1 MDIKTAAVR
10 KLAELKKETA
20 ERAATNPARYEK
32 FSDRIKELIKQFNA
46 GLFDAEEILDATEAL
61 AKEVLAEDEAH
72 KGTGLN
78 ERAFGVNAILEN
90 FKALETA
97 VGEPNRPP
105 YEDGENDH
113 EPRLTAIQQA
123 ALAIDALYAS
133 DETAP
138 LHWQEKTQLK
148 KGLRGKV
155 RRLVKDLD
163 LDGWAKQ
170 VPVAVEQY
178 AVIHY
183 SKP

>member
-1 MDIKTAAVR
+1 
-10 KLAELKKETA
+10 
-20 ERAATNPARYEK
+20 
-32 FSDRIKELIKQFNA
+32 LIKQFSA
-46 GLFDAEEILDATEAL
+46 GLLDAEEILDATEAL
-61 AKEVLAEDEAH
+61 AREVLAEGEAH

-78 ERAFGVNAILEN
+78 ERAFGVNAILEK
-90 FKALETA
+90 FKAQATTVA
-97 VGEPNRPP
+97 EPGPPP
-105 YEDGENDH
+105 YEGGEGDGDSG
-113 EPRLTAIQQA
+113 LTAIQQA
-123 ALAIDALYAS
+123 ALAIDALYES

-148 KGLRGKV
+148 KGLRGRV

-170 VPVAVEQY
+170 VPVAVEHY

>member
-1 MDIKTAAVR
+1 M
-10 KLAELKKETA
+10 
-20 ERAATNPARYEK
+20 
-32 FSDRIKELIKQFNA
+32 
-46 GLFDAEEILDATEAL
+46 
-61 AKEVLAEDEAH
+61 
-72 KGTGLN
+72 
-78 ERAFGVNAILEN
+78 
-90 FKALETA
+90 
-97 VGEPNRPP
+97 
-105 YEDGENDH
+105 
-113 EPRLTAIQQA
+113 TAIQQA

>member
-1 MDIKTAAVR
+1 VPSPNTTNR
-10 KLAELKKETA
+10 HHRGLAS
-20 ERAATNPARYEK
+20 ATDDRHGVTDSIIDPLG
-32 FSDRIKELIKQFNA
+32 SDR
-46 GLFDAEEILDATEAL
+46 
-61 AKEVLAEDEAH
+61 
-72 KGTGLN
+72 
-78 ERAFGVNAILEN
+78 
-90 FKALETA
+90 
-97 VGEPNRPP
+97 
-105 YEDGENDH
+105 
-113 EPRLTAIQQA
+113 
-123 ALAIDALYAS
+123 S